1 MKFHQSLIVPKALSD
16 IYKWLHG
23 CCERQCGRIQGTEA
37 DASEI
42 LITLKRDQRPNRRI
56 ISHLRE
62 PGTASSNGQE
72 QNGFHLASVSATIGD
87 CMGNTSES
95 ISQLFNVQKCQLALA
110 RPTDEE
116 PLHF

>member
-1 MKFHQSLIVPKALSD
+1 MRGNVGEYKAPRLN
-16 IYKWLHG
+16 
-23 CCERQCGRIQGTEA
+23 
-37 DASEI
+37 ASEI
-42 LITLKRDQRPNRRI
+42 LITLKRDQRPNRGI

-110 RPTDEE
+110 WPKDEE

>member
-1 MKFHQSLIVPKALSD
+1 MRAKVGGYKALR
-16 IYKWLHG
+16 L
-23 CCERQCGRIQGTEA
+23 

-42 LITLKRDQRPNRRI
+42 LITLRRAQRSNRGI

-62 PGTASSNGQE
+62 PGTASSKRQE
-72 QNGFHLASVSATIGD
+72 QNGFHLALVSATIGN

-110 RPTDEE
+110 RPKDKE